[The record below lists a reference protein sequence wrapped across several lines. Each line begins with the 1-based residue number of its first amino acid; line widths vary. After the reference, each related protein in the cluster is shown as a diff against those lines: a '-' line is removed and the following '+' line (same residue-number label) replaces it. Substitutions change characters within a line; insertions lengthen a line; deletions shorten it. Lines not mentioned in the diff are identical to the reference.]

1 MEEEAILST
10 GSQLSGSMIGRRR
23 ILSTWAVGE
32 AWERFSNSHASVVQ
46 RAFTAVGLTLPID
59 GSQDSEI
66 SIKGLETS
74 LFIDGLRD
82 WEEGGVVGAG
92 IIEDEGGGESEG
104 EVELDIAEDELDG
117 EYLVGEVN

>member
-1 MEEEAILST
+1 M
-10 GSQLSGSMIGRRR
+10 
-23 ILSTWAVGE
+23 STWAVGE
-32 AWERFSNSHASVVQ
+32 ACKYFSNSHVSVVQ

-59 GSQDSEI
+59 RTQDLEI

-82 WEEGGVVGAG
+82 WEEGGMVGVG
-92 IIEDEGGGESEG
+92 IMEDEGREDGKG

-117 EYLVGEVN
+117 EYLVGKIN